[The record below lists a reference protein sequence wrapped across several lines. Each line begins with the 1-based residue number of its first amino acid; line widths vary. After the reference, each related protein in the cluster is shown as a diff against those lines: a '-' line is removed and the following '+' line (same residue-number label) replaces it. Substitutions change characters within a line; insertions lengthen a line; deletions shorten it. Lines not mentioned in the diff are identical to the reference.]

1 MALLLHLLTATATP
15 AVVTPLSANWTTAP
29 AGTLPNLTGS
39 AFPRYQQI
47 FEAGECNHADA
58 LYPNGR
64 QWPLPN
70 GGGTT
75 QIDPLKI
82 CFSCFRIPT
91 LLAGLTP
98 GVVHAFAEG
107 RRGELAS
114 PGWCPDGPV
123 TACI

>member
-1 MALLLHLLTATATP
+1 MVALLLPLIMAAPP
-15 AVVTPLSANWTTAP
+15 AVGSLTNWTSSP
-29 AGTLPNLTGS
+29 ASTLPNLNGS
-39 AFPRYQQI
+39 AFQWYNRPI

-58 LYPNGR
+58 LPNGR
-64 QWPLPN
+64 HYPLPN